1 MEGLPRAGFCAQHGA
16 SGETESVDFQAAAPE
31 GHSGPKG
38 GAFWAAVAMRSV
50 GVSVQPSGCGR
61 GSAGP
66 RRPRHSAT
74 SGPHLVVTGFTSLSL
89 CSSALLF
96 KSLCVTLPLCLR

>member
-1 MEGLPRAGFCAQHGA
+1 MEGLPHTGFCAQHGA

-50 GVSVQPSGCGR
+50 GVSVQLSGCGR

-66 RRPRHSAT
+66 RRLRHSAA
-74 SGPHLVVTGFTSLSL
+74 SGPRPVMSFTSLSL

-96 KSLCVTLPLCLR
+96 KPLCVTLPLCLR